1 MKSVVLVSQTDLT
14 LQFFKNFEKF
24 GLKIERR
31 NFHGKLSLFEEI
43 VFFDIDSEAQ
53 LQKID
58 SMLVSGTKIGYLVF
72 DSEKITQ
79 SLKSKI
85 VAFCKGKNWIN
96 GLFDTSLGHEIYF
109 GFIQKVVLG
118 KNLANKELLL
128 ELNNKLDEKISDLED
143 NLQKIKKIHKY
154 VVPKR
159 KQIVKGI
166 TLHNRYAVGE
176 GSGGE
181 FLDFIQTN
189 QKLLIFLSS
198 SPSYVISSMT
208 LSYFGYLIQKK
219 ELSTESITT
228 FLKGFTKDIRE
239 FSLDKL
245 DMTENRI
252 KICLLLIDLSSFDCT
267 GYNFGESIIISE
279 EQQILGGNSFPL
291 TAELLPKASF
301 NFKLNRGQKI
311 VLVSPGLRSNC
322 NDYIQ
327 QVPLVD
333 YIKNLISKKS
343 SDILDEIF
351 FELKKDL
358 KANFLNKDS
367 TACYIEVD
375 SNAIIKM

>member
-228 FLKGFTKDIRE
+228 FLKGFAKDIRE